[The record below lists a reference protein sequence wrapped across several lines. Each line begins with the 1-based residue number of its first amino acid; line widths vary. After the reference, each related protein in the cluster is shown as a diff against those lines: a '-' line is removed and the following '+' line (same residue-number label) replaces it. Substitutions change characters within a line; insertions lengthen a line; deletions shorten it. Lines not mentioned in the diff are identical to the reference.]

1 MTVKV
6 AESKARVGVEAEKR
20 RGVQPQVAQSSRE
33 GQGLA
38 FTKSP
43 GPWGEQMVPGVLHGT
58 GGGALGSSRWRAAPQ
73 EEWDSCPEADPSF
86 GAARF

>member
-38 FTKSP
+38 FSKSP

-58 GGGALGSSRWRAAPQ
+58 RRSPGELSTVGSTPGGVGLLP
-73 EEWDSCPEADPSF
+73 
-86 GAARF
+86 